1 MKSGQILILVLLIVV
16 VALAVG
22 LSVASRNI
30 VNLRTSTQTKESQRA
45 FGAAEGGVED
55 VLSKLT
61 KISSDI
67 KLGTST
73 SGCSVVGST
82 ATCSVPVSSDIT
94 ASVNVKGSKV
104 YESKVELGE
113 VGQIDLTGLVNPPA
127 SQVEVHWA
135 KGSAE
140 NSNGGPASLEIGQ
153 LYGSSSYGMMRW
165 YVPNPSTRPNE
176 TLGINTFGTS
186 SCPSPPSDGYTQCI
200 RVAVTS
206 STPLALRIKPF
217 WASTTVKVFGVG
229 FDLPVQTYD
238 ISSSASSNAG
248 VTRAVQVKR
257 TALPM
262 MPAIF
267 DYTMFSEGDIL
278 K

>member
-55 VLSKLT
+55 VLSRLSTLKTDAAVTSASGKDLT
-61 KISSDI
+61 V
-67 KLGTST
+67 
-73 SGCSVVGST
+73 SVGDLQ
-82 ATCSVPVSSDIT
+82 AN
-94 ASVNVKGSKV
+94 VNVKGSNV

-113 VGQIDLTGLVNPPA
+113 VAQIDLVGPPLA
-127 SQVEVHWA
+127 SAGSDIQIDWA
-135 KGSAE
+135 KGSNE
-140 NSNGGPASLEIGQ
+140 NPGGIPASVEISEIYGTNSRTSWYYPNPTLRGEALGANTGVHNACTASNGYSQCVKIVVAPGPV
-153 LYGSSSYGMMRW
+153 M
-165 YVPNPSTRPNE
+165 
-176 TLGINTFGTS
+176 
-186 SCPSPPSDGYTQCI
+186 
-200 RVAVTS
+200 
-206 STPLALRIKPF
+206 LRIKPF
-217 WASTTVKVFGVG
+217 WASTTVKVSGVL

-238 ISSSASSNAG
+238 ISSSASGNAG
-248 VTRAVQVKR
+248 VTRKVQVTR

-262 MPAIF
+262 MPAVF
-267 DYTMFSEGDIL
+267 DYAIFSEGSIL

>member
-55 VLSKLT
+55 VLSKLST
-61 KISSDI
+61 ISNDI
-67 KLGTST
+67 KLGTSA
-73 SGCSVVGST
+73 SGCTVVGDT
-82 ATCSVPVSSDIT
+82 ASCNVPVSDIN
-94 ASVNVKGSKV
+94 AAVKVKGSKV

-113 VGQIDLTGLVNPPA
+113 VGQIDLSSGVSA
-127 SQVEVHWA
+127 GAQIQVEWA

-140 NSNGGPASLEIGQ
+140 NPADGPASVEMTEVFVTAPYSQ
-153 LYGSSSYGMMRW
+153 LRW
-165 YVPNPSTRPNE
+165 FIQGKAGPNRDE
-176 TLGINTFGTS
+176 TLGSSPAVSTCTS
-186 SCPSPPSDGYTQCI
+186 TSGYQKCVVITLN
-200 RVAVTS
+200 AVGA
-206 STPLALRIKPF
+206 PVMLRIKPY
-217 WASTTVKVFGVG
+217 WISTTVKVSGVG

-238 ISSSASSNAG
+238 ISSSASSSVG

-262 MPAIF
+262 MPAVF
-267 DYTMFSEGDIL
+267 DYAMFSEDNIL